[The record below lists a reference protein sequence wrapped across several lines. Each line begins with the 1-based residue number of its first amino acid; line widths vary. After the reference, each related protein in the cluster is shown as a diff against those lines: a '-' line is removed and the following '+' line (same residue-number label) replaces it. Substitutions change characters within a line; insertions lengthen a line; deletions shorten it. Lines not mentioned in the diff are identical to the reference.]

1 MCAGF
6 LIWDFG
12 YGHGWLAAKI
22 YRKYTILGRSGV
34 GKGLGILHELRE
46 LRKKG
51 NGWPLHDPNTMG
63 GYVISQTPTTIA
75 KCEAL
80 SGPNHPLWIMQK
92 WRDCPTSRF
101 H

>member
-1 MCAGF
+1 MGF
-6 LIWDFG
+6 WIRTRLVG
-12 YGHGWLAAKI
+12 
-22 YRKYTILGRSGV
+22 RKDLPQVHHFSGRSGV

-51 NGWPLHDPNTMG
+51 NGWPLHDPNTMV

-80 SGPNHPLWIMQK
+80 SGPNYPLRVIK
-92 WRDCPTSRF
+92 WRD
-101 H
+101 